1 MHTNMGSTAA
11 HESRIMCLD
20 RYENQRR
27 ASQKIFDMSKSNLM
41 VKSHLAVVSL
51 FLVVSSV
58 KCYSYGSNGP
68 DGGETEVST
77 ANAVGNEEGEGTPGS
92 GGSSNT
98 CTTASSFC
106 DQTRNEICVAGGD
119 TRAIGHRYW
128 SIECR
133 DAMEESVCA
142 QSPVCSGGTLA
153 GQGDVPFLG
162 GPYNM
167 TDGTQCLLR
176 LDSYD
181 GEVSSRIPRML
192 GNLADAL
199 RAVRHSPGRIEVA
212 RRAPLGKALATH
224 SRYLRLT
231 STALTGLPARLRV

>member
-1 MHTNMGSTAA
+1 M
-11 HESRIMCLD
+11 R
-20 RYENQRR
+20 
-27 ASQKIFDMSKSNLM
+27 KSNLA
-41 VKSHLAVVSL
+41 AVVSL
-51 FLVVSSV
+51 FLFVSSV
-58 KCYSYGSNGP
+58 NCYSYGT

-77 ANAVGNEEGEGTPGS
+77 ANVGSKGEGEGTSGQGQGTSGQGQGPSGS

-98 CTTASSFC
+98 CSTASGFC

-119 TRAIGHRYW
+119 TRAFRYRYW

-181 GEVSSRIPRML
+181 GEVSSRVPRML